1 MRDTTA
7 KDGEKGSERERVFSS
22 LPKKRMTQRAPS
34 SHQNQKLSIRHTP
47 FACSTSSQNGVE
59 TWRSG
64 GHLIS
69 TTDSALAWSR
79 LALRR
84 GSDDEAMAFFRFSKK
99 RKGKNEKKK
108 KKKVGTTA
116 LSSFVLSRFFPSCTH
131 SLPLSLSLSRA
142 TAEERNRSTLL
153 LSPFRSSS
161 LLLNLSQV
169 SFSFFLVLS
178 LFLCLYPS
186 IFLKPLLYLSPPS
199 APSSFFAASPPP
211 P

>member
-1 MRDTTA
+1 MLDELPERSRD
-7 KDGEKGSERERVFSS
+7 V
-22 LPKKRMTQRAPS
+22 
-34 SHQNQKLSIRHTP
+34 
-47 FACSTSSQNGVE
+47 
-59 TWRSG
+59 
-64 GHLIS
+64 
-69 TTDSALAWSR
+69 
-79 LALRR
+79 ALRR
-84 GSDDEAMAFFRFSKK
+84 TLDLDDRLGLGMVALGFAARERRRGHGVFPIFEKKK
-99 RKGKNEKKK
+99 RKERKKK
-108 KKKVGTTA
+108 KKKKLGTTA